1 MGYWK
6 QTFSEF
12 SADRCT
18 TLAAA
23 LAYFTAF
30 ALPPLLYL
38 LLTILTFGMSL
49 AYDSEQAKA
58 EAQQVLTT
66 QTAQLIGNQSINEEI
81 SAILKN
87 NDETSGKWWKSLLSF
102 AGIVLGATGVVAAL
116 QDAMNQ
122 VWAVRP
128 NPDKSGIKVMLR
140 KRLLSFGMI
149 LGLGILLLASLIVS
163 TVVTAAGERLT
174 EWIGIRLGLVSGLSY
189 LVQALVV
196 MIVFAAIFKWMPDA
210 KTEWRE
216 VIVGAFISTVLFL
229 VGRYALDWYFSFATP
244 GAQLSSAA
252 ASIAVLLVWV
262 YYTSM
267 IVLFGAECVQVYAMR
282 YGKGVRPEHHAVHVV
297 ETIERS

>member
-23 LAYFTAF
+23 LAYYTAF

-49 AYDSEQAKA
+49 AYDSDHAKA
-58 EAQQVLTT
+58 EAHEVLTT
-66 QTAQLIGNQSINEEI
+66 QTAQLIGNESISNEI
-81 SAILKN
+81 SAILKSS
-87 NDETSGKWWKSLLSF
+87 DETSGKWWKTLLSF
-102 AGIVLGATGVVAAL
+102 GGIVLGATGVLSAL

-128 NPDKSGIKVMLR
+128 DPEKSGVKAMVR
-140 KRLLSFGMI
+140 KRVMSFVMI
-149 LGLGILLLASLIVS
+149 LGLGFLLLASLIVS
-163 TVVTAAGERLT
+163 SVVAAAGERLT
-174 EWIGIRLGLVSGLSY
+174 DMIGIRFGLVSGLSY
-189 LVQALVV
+189 LVQAAVV
-196 MIVFAAIFKWMPDA
+196 MIVFASIFKWMPDA
-210 KTEWRE
+210 KIEWRE
-216 VIVGAFISTVLFL
+216 VMVGASISTALFL
-229 VGRYALDWYFSFATP
+229 VGRFALDWYFSIATP

-267 IVLFGAECVQVYAMR
+267 IALFGAECTQVYAVR
-282 YGKGVRPEHHAVHVV
+282 YGRGIRPDRHAVHVV
-297 ETIERS
+297 ESIERT